1 MFLEVADIT
10 IKRAKEPVSTFRWEP
25 VDSEPVSN
33 EFAVHGID
41 PVNSRVSV
49 DPGDPGCGSSVDSGC
64 LLP

>member
-1 MFLEVADIT
+1 MT
-10 IKRAKEPVSTFRWEP
+10 TFRWEP

-33 EFAVHGID
+33 EFAVLGIG

-49 DPGDPGCGSSVDSGC
+49 DPGDPGCGSSVGSGC